1 MSTQS
6 LAIFDLDG
14 TLLDTSTSICNT
26 LILTLNELKLPPLE
40 STQIIEGI
48 GMPLRAILSPLKL
61 STDIEAVVVSRF
73 RELLLTNIQEGV
85 KTFPGVIEFINE
97 LVRNSVNL
105 AVATSKPTILANE
118 SMKFSVLRSFNFNIL
133 GSDGLK
139 PKPNPAVVQ
148 KVMEQYPGVK
158 NIVMFGD
165 RVEDIIAAREAG
177 IQSVGIAQSAHSM
190 DNLLHAGAS
199 LAFKNFEEINLQS
212 AKVIRLL
219 NPIPHVP

>member
-1 MSTQS
+1 LNTQS

-26 LILTLNELKLPPLE
+26 LILTLSELKLPPLE

-48 GMPLRAILSPLKL
+48 GMPLKAILSPLKL

-85 KTFPGVIEFINE
+85 KTFPGVIEFINK

-199 LAFKNFEEINLQS
+199 LAFKNFDEINLQS
-212 AKVIRLL
+212 TKVICLL

>member
-1 MSTQS
+1 LNTQS

>member
-1 MSTQS
+1 M
-6 LAIFDLDG
+6 
-14 TLLDTSTSICNT
+14 
-26 LILTLNELKLPPLE
+26 LTLSDLKLPPLE

-48 GMPLRAILSPLKL
+48 GMPLKAILSPLKL
-61 STDIEAVVVSRF
+61 STDIEAVVVNRF

-85 KTFPGVIEFINE
+85 KTFPGVIEFINK

-118 SMKFSVLRSFNFNIL
+118 SMKFSVLKNFNFNIL

-177 IQSVGIAQSAHSM
+177 IQSVGIAQSTHSM

-199 LAFKNFEEINLQS
+199 LAFKNFEAINLQS

-219 NPIPHVP
+219 NPIPRVP

>member
-1 MSTQS
+1 LSTQS